1 LEPSQICTRKASQV
15 NGANLAIVATSDE
28 TAKNMFRKTSLL
40 IQKAVMVYFYTS
52 LTPET
57 TYKHDVQGLVREA
70 IHLLEQLFSQL
81 RSQHLWPTFITALF
95 VHEDTDRLFVLDAF
109 DKISQESPIFA
120 IGSAMRAK
128 HIAQAVWKKRDLRS
142 KDKVTHP
149 ANDNSWKSVVRQM
162 SDGLSLG

>member
-1 LEPSQICTRKASQV
+1 MVQILPSSPP
-15 NGANLAIVATSDE
+15 LDE
-28 TAKNMFRKTSLL
+28 TAKDMLRKTSLL
-40 IQKAVMVYFYTS
+40 IQKAAIIYFHTS

-57 TYKHDVQGLVREA
+57 AHKYEVQGLVREA
-70 IHLLEQLFSQL
+70 MHLLEQLFSRL

-120 IGSAMRAK
+120 TGSAMRAK
-128 HIAQAVWKKRDLRS
+128 HIAQAVWKRRDLRS
-142 KDKVTHP
+142 EDKAIHP
-149 ANDNSWKSVVRQM
+149 TNDNSWKSVVRQM